1 MPTCPTVWPD
11 TVTQQDPAPGTTD
24 VTGPHVNLLVSL
36 GPRPAAYVMPE
47 LVGLPLA
54 EAQSKLGSAGLRLS
68 KLSPVPAPDSA
79 SGTVV
84 GQTPARGQRIDS
96 NSTIELQVA
105 RVAVASA
112 PVRFRAC
119 ARIPG
124 SAMAYA
130 KIEIAPSILASNFAK
145 LGEDVRAVEQGG
157 ADVIHV
163 DVMDGHFVPN
173 ISIGIPVVASL
184 HKATRLPLDVHLM
197 IERPEDYIEQFVR
210 AGASRVLIHQEAT
223 VHLDRALS
231 MIRELGAQA
240 GAAINPATPV
250 ATLTDVFD
258 KVDTVLV
265 MSVNPGFGGQKFIP
279 GAVEKIRQ
287 LNQWRARYNG
297 AFRIEVDGGVDAENT
312 AELAQAGANTFVA
325 GTSIFHTPDPAA
337 AVRQI
342 RKLATDALSQRV

>member
-1 MPTCPTVWPD
+1 
-11 TVTQQDPAPGTTD
+11 
-24 VTGPHVNLLVSL
+24 
-36 GPRPAAYVMPE
+36 
-47 LVGLPLA
+47 
-54 EAQSKLGSAGLRLS
+54 
-68 KLSPVPAPDSA
+68 
-79 SGTVV
+79 
-84 GQTPARGQRIDS
+84 
-96 NSTIELQVA
+96 
-105 RVAVASA
+105 
-112 PVRFRAC
+112 
-119 ARIPG
+119 
-124 SAMAYA
+124 MAYA

-173 ISIGIPVVASL
+173 ISLAVPVVASL

-197 IERPEDYIEQFVR
+197 IERPEEYIERFVK
-210 AGASRVLIHQEAT
+210 AGANRVLIHQEAT
-223 VHLDRALS
+223 VHLDRALT

-279 GAVEKIRQ
+279 GAIEKIRQ

-342 RKLATDALSQRV
+342 RKLATEALSQRV